1 MRSKTIVKS
10 TNRFDSGNPVTKSM
24 ANTGAYTVSSID
36 KHAIM
41 AENNNMN
48 SSFMDSLSCKICLD
62 VVDDPVQC
70 QNNEHYFCR
79 KCITKHLENSQTCP
93 MCMEQLTLETLRPVP
108 RVILEIISQL
118 KKPRCSHVSRG
129 CREDV
134 CAEELLLHEQTCGYA
149 PVVCA
154 NEGCKQTVNRRD
166 KESHETKECKFRKIT
181 CEDCNEEMMYVDYEK
196 HQCTLRKEINEVK
209 ASLKEINETMNKIVL
224 AQGEM
229 LKNHKAHE
237 QRINDLE
244 NPLRSLNSTIIK
256 RGHTVVIGK
265 IFVFSGKS
273 FEIFDWS
280 TKKWTSVKNSLFFG
294 GQNLFSFLYGKR
306 MMICGSKRIEFL
318 NPSEN
323 GFFSSVYPGN
333 LPQTDYLN
341 GVLCENRVISFDWHM
356 YETSLERPW
365 KSTVLMQGDIPK
377 SNRSSAQENRAF
389 CALECF
395 GNDIFII
402 GFKGNQ
408 VERYNVAKNE
418 ITTLSTLPYEV
429 YKMTTV
435 AYKDNVIILG
445 GQNREI
451 NSWSLDFKPLNDVM
465 MYNIHTLECK
475 RLPSMLEKR
484 SACSAVIMGDVIVV
498 MGGMTSILNNI
509 KTVEHYV
516 MGDTTWKKL
525 PDMNYSRVHGT
536 ACVYV

>member
-1 MRSKTIVKS
+1 
-10 TNRFDSGNPVTKSM
+10 
-24 ANTGAYTVSSID
+24 
-36 KHAIM
+36 M
-41 AENNNMN
+41 AENNKLN
-48 SSFMDSLSCKICLD
+48 SSFMDSLSCKICLE

-79 KCITKHLENSQTCP
+79 KCITKHLENSETCP

-118 KKPRCSHVSRG
+118 KKPGCSHVSRG
-129 CREDV
+129 CTENIKAD
-134 CAEELLLHEQTCGYA
+134 ELLLHEQTCDYA
-149 PVVCA
+149 PVVCS

-196 HQCTLRKEINEVK
+196 HQCILRKEINEIK
-209 ASLKEINETMNKIVL
+209 AKLDEMNKIIL
-224 AQGEM
+224 AQGKILE
-229 LKNHKAHE
+229 NHKAYD
-237 QRINDLE
+237 QRITDLE
-244 NPLRSLNSTIIK
+244 NPLRFLNSTTIQ

-265 IFVFSGKS
+265 IFFFSGKS
-273 FEIFDWS
+273 FEVFDWS
-280 TKKWTSVKNSLFFG
+280 TKKWTLVEDCLFFG
-294 GQNLFSFLYGKR
+294 GQFSFLYGKR
-306 MMICGSKRIEFL
+306 IMICGSKLIEFL

-323 GFFSSVYPGN
+323 GFSSSVFPGN
-333 LPQTDYLN
+333 LPQTGYLN
-341 GVLCENRVISFDWHM
+341 GVLFKNRIISFDWHI

-377 SNRSSAQENRAF
+377 RNQNSVHQNRAF

-418 ITTLSTLPYEV
+418 ITTLSTLPYQV

-435 AYKDNVIILG
+435 TYKDNVIILG
-445 GQNREI
+445 GQNSEF
-451 NSWSLDFKPLNDVM
+451 NDGYLKWQPLNDVLI
-465 MYNIHTLECK
+465 YNIHSLECK

-484 SACSAVIMGDVIVV
+484 SGCSAVIMGDVIVV
-498 MGGMTSILNNI
+498 MGGETSAYNKI
-509 KTVEHYV
+509 KTVEYYV

-525 PDMNYSRVHGT
+525 PDMNCSRAHGT